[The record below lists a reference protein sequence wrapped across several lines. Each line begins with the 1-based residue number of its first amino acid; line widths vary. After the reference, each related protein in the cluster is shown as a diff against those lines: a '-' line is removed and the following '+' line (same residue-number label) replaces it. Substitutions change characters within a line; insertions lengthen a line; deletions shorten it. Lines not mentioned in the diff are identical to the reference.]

1 MTAMKLIAIP
11 APSSLERSRLLS
23 ADLIRRQTLARLYER
38 RAAVEDL
45 IRSLEDYQRAN
56 EPRKEPCISVVPKY

>member
-1 MTAMKLIAIP
+1 MNAINLIAIP

-45 IRSLEDYQRAN
+45 IRSLEDYQRVN
-56 EPRKEPCISVVPKY
+56 EPRKQPRISVVPKY